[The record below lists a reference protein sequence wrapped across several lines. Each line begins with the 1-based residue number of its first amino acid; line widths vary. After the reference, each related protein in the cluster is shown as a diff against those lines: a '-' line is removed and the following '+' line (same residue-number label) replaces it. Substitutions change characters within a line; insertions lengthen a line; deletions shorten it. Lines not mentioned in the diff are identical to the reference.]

1 METNLTKIGDVTV
14 VELLVDSL
22 DAFNSAE
29 MKAELGDVAAAH
41 PKTVV
46 DLGRVKFVDSSG
58 CGALVA
64 VQKQFHTGGG
74 DLRLCNP
81 TPNVKTVLDMVRL
94 NRVLGMYPTRELAVA
109 SFTN

>member
-1 METNLTKIGDVTV
+1 LETNLTTIGDVTV

-22 DAFNSAE
+22 DAYNSE
-29 MKAELGDVAAAH
+29 EVKAELGDVAAAH

-58 CGALVA
+58 CGALVE
-64 VQKQFHTGGG
+64 VQKQFHTEGG

-81 TPNVKTVLDMVRL
+81 TPNVKTVLDLVRL
-94 NRVLGMYPTRELAVA
+94 NRVLGLYPTRDQAVA
-109 SFTN
+109 SFAN

>member
-1 METNLTKIGDVTV
+1 METNLTTIGDVTV

-22 DAFNSAE
+22 DAFNADE
-29 MKAELGDVAAAH
+29 VKAELDDVAAAH

-58 CGALVA
+58 CGALVEM
-64 VQKQFHTGGG
+64 QKRFHAGGG

-81 TPNVKTVLDMVRL
+81 TANVKTVLDMVRL
-94 NRVLGMYPTRELAVA
+94 NRVLGLYATRDQAVA
-109 SFTN
+109 SFSK